1 MKKIIILSL
10 IATMALLFTCCDDKL
25 DIQQVYEFSVSTMP
39 LQTKIKVCET
49 LEIRFKLIR
58 TDKYEGAKYYF
69 TFFQPQGR
77 GYIQNENKYILIPN
91 NTYEL
96 YSETFS
102 LYYTSYSI
110 DTQVFDITFRDNF
123 NQEHKLT
130 FSFEYNKL
138 DPFPLL
144 FKSPIQINPSKAII
158 IL

>member
-1 MKKIIILSL
+1 MKKTIILSMVVAML
-10 IATMALLFTCCDDKL
+10 LLFTGCNDKL
-25 DIQQVYEFSVSTMP
+25 DVQQVYDFSVSTMP
-39 LQTKIKVCET
+39 LQKKIKVCET
-49 LEIRFKLIR
+49 VEIRFKLIR
-58 TDKYEGAKYYF
+58 TDRYEGAKYSF
-69 TFFQPQGR
+69 TFFQPEGR
-77 GYIQNENKYILIPN
+77 GYIQNENKDILIPN

-96 YSETFS
+96 NIETFS

-130 FSFEYNKL
+130 FNFEYNKS

-144 FKSPIQINPSKAII
+144 FKSPIQLNPSKAII

>member
-1 MKKIIILSL
+1 MKKTIIMCFVAAMLSL
-10 IATMALLFTCCDDKL
+10 FTGCNDKL
-25 DIQQVYEFSVSTMP
+25 EVQQVYDFSVSTMP

-49 LEIRFKLIR
+49 VEIRFKLIR
-58 TDKYEGAKYYF
+58 TDKYEGAKYSF
-69 TFFQPQGR
+69 TFFQPEGR
-77 GYIQNENKYILIPN
+77 GYIQNENKDILIPN

-96 YSETFS
+96 TSETFS

-130 FSFEYNKL
+130 FNFEYNKS

-144 FKSPIQINPSKAII
+144 FKSPIQLNPSKAII